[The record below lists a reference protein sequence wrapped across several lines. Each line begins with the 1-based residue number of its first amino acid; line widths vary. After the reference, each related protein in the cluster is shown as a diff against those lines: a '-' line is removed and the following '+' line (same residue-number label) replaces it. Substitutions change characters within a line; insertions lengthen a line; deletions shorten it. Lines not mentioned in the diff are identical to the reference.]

1 MSGGGSGGERRPTI
15 FVIAGEESGDILG
28 ANLMRVLAD
37 RLGSGVRFLGVGG
50 ARTAALGLTSMFPME
65 EVVLH
70 GLAEVIVRAPR
81 LFWRIRQ
88 TATAIAAADPDI
100 VVLIDCPGFNLRVAR
115 RVRRLK
121 PDIPIVDYVSP
132 TVWAYFPGR
141 ARRMARYVDHLL
153 AVLPFE
159 PAVHKQL
166 GGPPTTYVGHP
177 LIERLVEL
185 RPARGERKP
194 LGHGQR
200 PVLLVLPGSR
210 RSEIS
215 RLMDRF
221 GETVALVAEHFGPVE
236 VVLPAVAHLASEI
249 RARAAAWRI
258 QPTIVEGEAAARAAF
273 RRAHAAL
280 AASGTVT
287 LELALSGV
295 PMVVAYR
302 LDPLIRPFK
311 WVLRAPSI
319 VLPNLIAGANAV
331 PEFLDG
337 NARPEKLAAAL
348 IPLLTDS
355 PERARQLAAFRDVE
369 AAMMPATDSP
379 SKQAADIVLKAMG
392 RRPALAGPA

>member
-1 MSGGGSGGERRPTI
+1 
-15 FVIAGEESGDILG
+15 
-28 ANLMRVLAD
+28 
-37 RLGSGVRFLGVGG
+37 
-50 ARTAALGLTSMFPME
+50 MFPME

-81 LFWRIRQ
+81 LFARIRQ
-88 TATAIAAADPDI
+88 TAAAIVAADPDI
-100 VVLIDCPGFNLRVAR
+100 VVLIDCPGFNLRVAK
-115 RVRRLK
+115 RVRRLN
-121 PDIPIVDYVSP
+121 PAIPIVDYVSP

-141 ARRMARYVDHLL
+141 ARRMAPSIDHLL

-159 PAVHKQL
+159 PAVHRAL

-194 LGHGQR
+194 LAAGER

-210 RSEIS
+210 RSEIN

-221 GETVALVAEHFGPVE
+221 GETVARVTERFGPVE
-236 VVLPAVAHLASEI
+236 VVLPAVTHLAGEI
-249 RARAAAWRI
+249 RARAAAWPVK
-258 QPTIVEGEAAARAAF
+258 PTIVEGEAAARAAF

-302 LDPLIRPFK
+302 VDPLIRPFK
-311 WVLRAPSI
+311 WMLRAPSI
-319 VLPNLIAGANAV
+319 VLPNLIAGSNAV
-331 PEFLDG
+331 PEMLDG
-337 NARPEKLAAAL
+337 DARPEKLAAAL
-348 IPLLTDS
+348 IPLLTAS
-355 PERARQLAAFRDVE
+355 PERARQLAAFQQVE
-369 AAMMPATDSP
+369 AAMTLDSGTP
-379 SKQAADIVLKAMG
+379 SKRAADIVLGAM
-392 RRPALAGPA
+392 RRQPAIAGPV